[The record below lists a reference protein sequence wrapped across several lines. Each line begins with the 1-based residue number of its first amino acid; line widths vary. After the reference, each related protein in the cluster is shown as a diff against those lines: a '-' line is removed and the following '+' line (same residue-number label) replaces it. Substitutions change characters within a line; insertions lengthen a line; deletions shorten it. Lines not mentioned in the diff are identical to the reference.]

1 MANLD
6 FSSIPSSEP
15 LAEGIYVLQIED
27 VTEKVSSTGK
37 DMLLVRFREPD
48 SKTVIFENYVL
59 TPESLWKLKE
69 LVDAIGLDVSSGV
82 DSSEIVE
89 ALKGTMIKA
98 KVIQDV
104 YNERVMNRVKKVF
117 AC

>member
-6 FSSIPSSEP
+6 FSSIPSNEP

-59 TPESLWKLKE
+59 TPDALWKLKE
-69 LVDAIGLDVSSGV
+69 LTDAIGLEVAPGT
-82 DSSEIVE
+82 DSSEVAE
-89 ALKGTMIKA
+89 ALKSNMIKA